1 MSFPAP
7 VPKTPEALEAGR
19 LWMNSY
25 DLSNKN
31 RVRLP
36 FAGTWNAAGGYYEI
50 KWHGANLGKI
60 VAENGDLFRSQNEAK
75 AFFEP
80 VLEKM
85 IKDMKYWKKGPAVG
99 GLLGT
104 LARKGTSP
112 VAMGH
117 TAMGHMH
124 KPKKG
129 AEPEI
134 TAEEEEAM
142 RRGAEMAAE
151 RLKKE
156 EARYGAN
163 EVVGGKE
170 MEKLL
175 LAALNTISH
184 DNFEK
189 TVARITRLVP
199 ESDADFRD
207 MIAYIFNHALN
218 AKLNTDVY
226 MQVVIAMEEKHKS
239 RAYPASPVSAFIDL
253 VVRRYEM
260 EPVSVR
266 LEDGSLSE
274 NAAVA
279 AGASVDEI
287 AMKRQFQITM
297 FMVGLLYRL
306 QMIPYGK
313 FKAVV
318 EEHLKKIAATTAEDE
333 FMENDVRYRQRYVEA
348 LCYVMM
354 RAAKRLMQDGAV
366 DFLGKVNGLIAK
378 YADGGA
384 GYETNAYTRGICAK
398 YLDAVKM
405 DYKFKSENIVWGYG
419 APKENLIRSATRKS
433 ASPKRNQTRKSASPK
448 RASPKRNQTRKSVSP
463 KRSPTKK
470 NSPKKNQTRK
480 SPKINVAEYNSPKV
494 HDIIKRFP
502 VTYDLKDGGKDGVI
516 VKAFNQKQATERY
529 EKAPKKLYA
538 SVEDFKAKQIKM
550 LETIFAESKYW
561 KKGPAMPGM
570 LMNVVA
576 R

>member
-1 MSFPAP
+1 MAFPAP
-7 VPKTPEALEAGR
+7 VPKTPEALEAGK

-25 DLSNKN
+25 DLPNKN

-36 FAGTWNAAGGYYEI
+36 FAGTWNATAGYYEV
-50 KWHGANLGKI
+50 KWHGMNLGKI
-60 VAENGDLFRSQNEAK
+60 AAENGDLFKSQNDAK

-80 VLEKM
+80 VLA
-85 IKDMKYWKKGPAVG
+85 DMVRGMKHWKAGPKVG
-99 GLLGT
+99 GLLMT

-112 VAMGH
+112 VAKV
-117 TAMGHMH
+117 AAA

-142 RRGAEMAAE
+142 KRGAERAAE
-151 RLKKE
+151 RLMKE

-170 MEKLL
+170 MEKLI
-175 LAALNTISH
+175 LAALNVISH
-184 DNFEK
+184 DNFDK
-189 TVARITRLVP
+189 MVARITRLVP
-199 ESDADFRD
+199 ESDADFRI

-218 AKLNTDVY
+218 AKLNTDIY
-226 MQVVIAMEEKHKS
+226 MQVVIAMENKHTV
-239 RAYPASPVSAFIDL
+239 RPYPASPVTAFTDL

-260 EPVSVR
+260 EPISAR

-274 NAAVA
+274 NAVTA
-279 AGASVDEI
+279 AGGSADEI
-287 AMKRQFQITM
+287 VMKRQFQITM

-306 QMIPYGK
+306 QMISYAK
-313 FKAVV
+313 FKGIV
-318 EEHLKKIAATTAEDE
+318 EGHLKKIAATTGEDE
-333 FMENDVRYRQRYVEA
+333 FMENDLRYRQRYVEA

-354 RAAKRLMQDGAV
+354 RAAKRLVQDGAV

-378 YADGGA
+378 YAEGVT
-384 GYETNAYTRGICAK
+384 GYETNSYTRGICTK
-398 YLDAVKM
+398 YLDAGKM
-405 DYKFKSENIVWGYG
+405 GYKFKSENIVWGYG

-433 ASPKRNQTRKSASPK
+433 ASPKRNQTRKSKSPK
-448 RASPKRNQTRKSVSP
+448 RESPKRNQTRVSP
-463 KRSPTKK
+463 KK
-470 NSPKKNQTRK
+470 NSPKRNQTRK

-502 VTYDLKDGGKDGVI
+502 VTYDLKDGGKEGVI

-529 EKAPKKLYA
+529 ERAPKKVYA
-538 SVEDFKAKQIKM
+538 SVEDFKAKQLKM
-550 LETIFAESKYW
+550 LEAIFAESKHW

-570 LMNVVA
+570 LMNVVP